1 MSGSPFLAGPEMQV
15 AGVSAGP
22 LAGLAFAASERF
34 DVAGHARGGADAD
47 GSMPPPAHAHAAVV
61 QRLLDQGATL
71 TGRTVGGAPR
81 CRHAGGEAGPG
92 APRNPAAPD
101 RMPGGSSGGA
111 AAAVAG
117 GLVDFAIGTDT
128 GGGVR
133 LPASL
138 CGVYAMR
145 PTHGAIALTGSPP
158 VAPGFDTCG
167 WFAYDA
173 VMLVRVGD
181 ALLPLC
187 GDRDPGVPLLASDAL
202 ALCTPAVRDALAGA
216 CERLGATRSVRVY
229 RDTPADA
236 VAAFRTL
243 SARER
248 QYAGAARPR
257 SAGASAQDPP
267 VSAAAWQIAE
277 RARRRIVAGLLA
289 LLAERAVLLLPAT
302 HDVAPP
308 LGTAPEALDAYGE
321 CTLALTSLASLA
333 GAPQVSIPACT
344 VDGAPVGLSLV
355 GAPGSDRMLLAYAQA
370 AAARL
375 GLRA

>member
-1 MSGSPFLAGPEMQV
+1 VSGSPFLAGADVRV

-22 LAGLAFAASERF
+22 LAGLAFAADRRF
-34 DVAGHARGGADAD
+34 DVAGQARGGVGMDVGADR
-47 GSMPPPAHAHAAVV
+47 SMPPRASAHAAVV

-71 TGRTVGGAPR
+71 AGRTVGGAPGCGR
-81 CRHAGGEAGPG
+81 AAGSADPG

-133 LPASL
+133 LPAAL

-145 PTHGAIALTGSPP
+145 PTHGAIALAGCAPD
-158 VAPGFDTCG
+158 APGFDTCG
-167 WFAYDA
+167 WCAYDS
-173 VMLVRVGD
+173 VMLARVGD

-187 GDRDPGVPLLASDAL
+187 TEREPGVLLLAGDAL
-202 ALCTPAVRDALAGA
+202 ALCTPAVRAALADV
-216 CERLGATRSVRVY
+216 CERLGATRPVRVY
-229 RDTPADA
+229 RDPPADA
-236 VAAFRTL
+236 VATFRTL

-248 QYAGAARPR
+248 QCAGAAAPD
-257 SAGASAQDPP
+257 AP

-277 RARRRIVAGLLA
+277 RARRRIVTGLGA
-289 LLAERAVLLLPAT
+289 LLAGHALLLLPTT
-302 HDVAPP
+302 HDIAPP
-308 LGTAPEALDAYGE
+308 LGSAPDALAAYGE
-321 CTLALTSLASLA
+321 RALALTSLASLA
-333 GAPQVSIPACT
+333 GAPQLSIPVGI

-355 GAPGSDRMLLAYAQA
+355 GAPGSDRMLLACAQA